1 MRPSRAVP
9 QGPAQLNTVGVGYA
23 LTSPRLTGGAAAVPG
38 KIEGTVVS
46 YSEAGNLV
54 TDIPVSKLAGLP
66 RDSTVFVACDEHET
80 QGLYTPDHHEPDFT
94 LLALL
99 APSGFL
105 ELVIVGDSAKIML
118 GVKTGEKVVVRW

>member
-1 MRPSRAVP
+1 M
-9 QGPAQLNTVGVGYA
+9 
-23 LTSPRLTGGAAAVPG
+23 SPRVTPQFLFTSGGVQLVPG
-38 KIEGTVVS
+38 KIEGKVTS

-54 TDIPVSKLAGLP
+54 TDIAVDRLRSVP
-66 RDSTVFVACDEHET
+66 RDQSVSVTCDEHQT
-80 QGLYTPDHHEPDFT
+80 VGLFTPEHQEPEMT

-118 GVKTGEKVVVRW
+118 GVRVGQAVTVQW